1 MTINLFLNEAV
12 NMAQNHPLWRLMST
26 VGATLS
32 QWCMTEMMRTISC
45 CFDLSD
51 IIFFLWPHALSVI
64 CHLSLAHWV
73 LLCWCQYVQTSVPVW
88 SR

>member
-32 QWCMTEMMRTISC
+32 QWCMTEMMRL
-45 CFDLSD
+45 FQL
-51 IIFFLWPHALSVI
+51 F
-64 CHLSLAHWV
+64 
-73 LLCWCQYVQTSVPVW
+73 W
-88 SR
+88 S